1 MKRNIIHLQAI
12 PLTVRGPAG
21 QGFRNGYSPCSK
33 RDPVA
38 DFRNSQNRFL
48 WQKLCS
54 PI

>member
-1 MKRNIIHLQAI
+1 MKRNILHLQAI
-12 PLTVRGPAG
+12 PLTVRSSAG
-21 QGFRNGYSPCSK
+21 RGFRNGYFPGSL

-38 DFRNSQNRFL
+38 DFQNSQSRFL

>member
-1 MKRNIIHLQAI
+1 MKRNILHLQAI
-12 PLTVRGPAG
+12 PLTVRSSAG
-21 QGFRNGYSPCSK
+21 LGFRNWYFPGSP

-38 DFRNSQNRFL
+38 DFPNSQNHFL